1 MKTGK
6 LKRYF
11 RYAILMAIGCY
22 ILAVTI
28 SIAMMSQMTKITYN
42 ATAWGRTL
50 TEYIVDF
57 KTNTAQVNYYD
68 FDGNPWDHKEN
79 IISPIKEFRIKS
91 VCSFSLF
98 PLWRKNYENP
108 FIMDGDQYNIVRS
121 YKERENVIDGSSA
134 YPLTYWFVLWAIH
147 NAFK

>member
-6 LKRYF
+6 FKKYF

-28 SIAMMSQMTKITYN
+28 SIAMMSKMTKITYN
-42 ATAWGRTL
+42 ATAYGTTL
-50 TEYIVDF
+50 IEDIVDF
-57 KTNTAQVNYYD
+57 KTNTAQRNYYD
-68 FDGNPWDHKEN
+68 FDGNPTDHKEN
-79 IISPIKEFRIKS
+79 LISPIKEFGIKS

-98 PLWRKNYENP
+98 PLWRKNYFNP
-108 FIMDGDQYNIVRS
+108 FIMDGDQYNIARS
-121 YKERENVIDGSSA
+121 YKENENVIYGSNA
-134 YPLTYWFVLWAIH
+134 YPLTYWFVLWAIE

>member
-11 RYAILMAIGCY
+11 RYAILIVIGCY

-42 ATAWGRTL
+42 TTAYGTTL
-50 TEYIVDF
+50 SEYIVDF
-57 KTNTAQVNYYD
+57 KANTAQRNYYD
-68 FDGNPWDHKEN
+68 FDSNPRDYKEN
-79 IISPIKEFRIKS
+79 VISPIKEFGIKT

-98 PLWRKNYENP
+98 PLWRKNYFNP
-108 FIMDGDQYNIVRS
+108 LIMDGDKYNIVRS
-121 YKERENVIDGSSA
+121 YKERENVIYGSNA
-134 YPLTYWFVLWAIH
+134 YPLTYWFVLWAIG